1 MSKRED
7 AEFDAWKKET
17 RGKLDPSLQD
27 KFDALT
33 SHESS
38 KELFR
43 GYLRESEFYT
53 RLNEQNAEKQKIAKE
68 RESLAAEVAQF
79 QRQRTEIASWWQTEK
94 PKNEKLVA
102 EKAKLE
108 QKVKALEAK
117 MADLDPD
124 STDAPNGRG
133 KGSEMNDDQKAE
145 IDEVKKSLA
154 AANARLEAIDANI
167 PQFVGKLGKV
177 IKNSL
182 KEGFDID
189 PDKVVELSLNNG
201 ADPEVAYYQLTY
213 EEREKR
219 AKADFE
225 KKLKEAEEKGR
236 REALSTRPSQ
246 DFLRPAGPTV
256 VDRIREKST
265 GPMDRRALVDAAVE
279 EFRSL
284 RSAAV

>member
-7 AEFDAWKKET
+7 AEFEAWKKET

-43 GYLRESEFYT
+43 GYLRENEFYT

-79 QRQRTEIASWWQTEK
+79 QRQRTEIASWWQAEK

-102 EKAKLE
+102 EKKQLE

-117 MADLDPD
+117 LNDLDPD
-124 STDAPNGRG
+124 STDAPRGRG
-133 KGSEMNDDQKAE
+133 KDSEMTDDQRAE

-154 AANARLEAIDANI
+154 AANARLEAIDSNI
-167 PQFVGKLGKV
+167 PQFVGKLGRV

-256 VDRIREKST
+256 VDRIREKSS

-279 EFRSL
+279 EFRAL